1 MLAAC
6 RAVCVACVQCLH
18 HLNSFSKAFSKLKHT
33 CINASNHCMTQLNK
47 SVAEFT
53 LKVFAQFAEFRD
65 KKMRL
70 FEPAT
75 SCVRDEDATT
85 APARKSALN

>member
-1 MLAAC
+1 
-6 RAVCVACVQCLH
+6 
-18 HLNSFSKAFSKLKHT
+18 
-33 CINASNHCMTQLNK
+33 MTQLNK

-53 LKVFAQFAEFRD
+53 LKVFIQFAEFRD

-75 SCVRDEDATT
+75 SCVRDKDATT